1 MFSDVRVK
9 CVVRP
14 HRYHVRR
21 RGLYVGQAFF
31 PSTAANTRAI
41 TRRPPSGREKLRGHS
56 LAWMAA
62 QRRYDD
68 ATVCPPPEHS
78 ACWLLSRVRG
88 AALLLS
94 LGRPTREKKKELQL

>member
-62 QRRYDD
+62 RARDHRGDMMTPLYARRRS
-68 ATVCPPPEHS
+68 TVRAGSCHE
-78 ACWLLSRVRG
+78 
-88 AALLLS
+88 
-94 LGRPTREKKKELQL
+94 